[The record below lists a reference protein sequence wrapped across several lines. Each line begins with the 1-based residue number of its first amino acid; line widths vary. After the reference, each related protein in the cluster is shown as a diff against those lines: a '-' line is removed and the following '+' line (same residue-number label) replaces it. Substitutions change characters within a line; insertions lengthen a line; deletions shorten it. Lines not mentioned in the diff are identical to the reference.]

1 MSDFPKASL
10 GDWQKLAMSDL
21 KGKSADS
28 LTWATPEGIPVKAL
42 YTAADLEK
50 LELGADENRLAP
62 TCGVRATMP
71 QQALTV
77 RQYAGFSTAEE
88 SNAFYRQ
95 NLSAGQMGLSI
106 AFDLATHRGYD
117 SDHQRVFGDVG
128 KAAVAIDSVEDMKI
142 LFDGIPLDKM
152 SVSMTMNGAVIP
164 IMANYIAAEQVKQKP
179 TSGNDPKRYP
189 ERVHGAQHLHL
200 PARTLD
206 AHRRRHHRLHG
217 RKDAEVQFDLDL
229 RLP

>member
-10 GDWQKLAMSDL
+10 GDWQKLAASDL

-50 LELGADENRLAP
+50 LELGGDMPGLAP
-62 TCGVRATMP
+62 FTRGVRATMYAGRP
-71 QQALTV
+71 WTV

-106 AFDLATHRGYD
+106 AFDLATHR
-117 SDHQRVFGDVG
+117 V
-128 KAAVAIDSVEDMKI
+128 
-142 LFDGIPLDKM
+142 L
-152 SVSMTMNGAVIP
+152 
-164 IMANYIAAEQVKQKP
+164 
-179 TSGNDPKRYP
+179 
-189 ERVHGAQHLHL
+189 L
-200 PARTLD
+200 PAARFNPPPPASAENPRPRPVAVSGSFEL
-206 AHRRRHHRLHG
+206 LVVG
-217 RKDAEVQFDLDL
+217 R
-229 RLP
+229 